1 MRGER
6 EKERDEGISRK
17 SRHICVWIV
26 AASIS
31 RRIGNITEVMIGF
44 SCGWQWYFVKKKNNN
59 KMDNKNRYQRPL
71 LISYFQGMGNVHEM
85 KGRDLYS
92 QP

>member
-31 RRIGNITEVMIGF
+31 RRIGNITEVTIGF
-44 SCGWQWYFVKKKNNN
+44 SCGWQWYFVKKK
-59 KMDNKNRYQRPL
+59 K
-71 LISYFQGMGNVHEM
+71 
-85 KGRDLYS
+85 
-92 QP
+92 